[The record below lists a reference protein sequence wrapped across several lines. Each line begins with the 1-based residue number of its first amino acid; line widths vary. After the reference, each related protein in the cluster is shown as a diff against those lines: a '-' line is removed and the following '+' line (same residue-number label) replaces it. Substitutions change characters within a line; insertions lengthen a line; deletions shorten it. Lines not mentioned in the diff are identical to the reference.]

1 MLSEKYKDFTK
12 WVIYQIYPRSF
23 MDSNGDGIGDLQ
35 GVISKLDYIKDLGAN
50 AVWLCPCFKSPNE
63 DNGYDVADYCDIMDE
78 FGTMED
84 MDQLIDELHK
94 RGMKLILDL
103 VPNHTS
109 TDHAWFRES
118 RKGKDNPYSDFYY
131 WFDVPPN
138 DWESSFGGSAWQY
151 DEMRG
156 QYYLHTFAVGQADLN
171 WENPAVVKAMQDV
184 VDFWVNKG
192 CDGFRI
198 DVIDCI
204 AKDLPNGK
212 DRLGPRL
219 HEYMRALFGRE
230 KTAHLFTVGEGNTN
244 DIEDIVLHCAPDRN
258 ELSTLFIFE
267 HMECGRSDKFTP
279 KEEGLK
285 SLRDYL
291 VYWQNE
297 TGKRDLLYSLFIENH
312 DQPQMISRIGND
324 RELRYESATD
334 IAAMVYLLKG
344 VPFIYQGQEIGM
356 PAAHYDS
363 IDDFDDVESL
373 GAYRKYRQT
382 LSEEET
388 VKKINFGSRD
398 NPRHPMAWDDSKNN
412 GFTEEGC
419 EPWLITHSR
428 AEEVNVKKD
437 LESEKSVY
445 RFYQELLELRAE
457 NDAFQGGSVEVLSS
471 PEDDFFIYTRSAG
484 DEKWVVICNFEKD
497 QDIELPF
504 ECEPPALANLGR
516 TTAAGR
522 YISYECAA
530 ARISKECK
538 L

>member
-1 MLSEKYKDFTK
+1 MLSEKYKEFTK

-35 GVISKLDYIKDLGAN
+35 GVISKLDYIKELGAN

-84 MDQLIDELHK
+84 MDQLIEGLHS

-109 TDHAWFRES
+109 TDHKWFQES
-118 RKGKDNPYSDFYY
+118 RKGKDNPYSDYYY

-184 VDFWVNKG
+184 VDFWVDKG

-204 AKDLPNGK
+204 SKDLPNGQ
-212 DRLGPRL
+212 DRLGPRI
-219 HEYMRALFGRE
+219 HEYIRALFGRE
-230 KTAHLFTVGEGNTN
+230 KTAHLFTVGEGSTN
-244 DIEDIVLHCAPDRN
+244 DIDDIVLHCASGRD

-267 HMECGRSDKFTP
+267 HMECGRTDKFTP
-279 KEEGLK
+279 EEGGMRA
-285 SLRDYL
+285 LRDCL

-297 TGKRDLLYSLFIENH
+297 TAKRDLLYSLFIENH

-324 RELRYESATD
+324 RDLRYESATD
-334 IAAMVYLLKG
+334 IVAMVYLLKG

-373 GAYRKYRQT
+373 GAYRKYRET

-388 VKKINFGSRD
+388 LEKINFGSRD
-398 NPRHPMAWDDSKNN
+398 NGRHPMAWDGSKNS
-412 GFTEEGC
+412 GFTEGDC
-419 EPWLITHSR
+419 EPWLINHSR
-428 AEEVNVKKD
+428 AKEVNVEND
-437 LESEKSVY
+437 LNSERSVR
-445 RFYQELLELRAE
+445 RFYQELLRLRAGS
-457 NDAFQGGSVEVLSS
+457 NAFLEDDFEVLSS
-471 PEDDFFIYTRSAG
+471 QEDDFFIYTRAAG
-484 DEKWVVICNFEKD
+484 GEKWVVVCNFEKEQVID
-497 QDIELPF
+497 LPF
-504 ECEPPALANLGR
+504 GCEKPALSNLGR
-516 TTAAGR
+516 KTADGR
-522 YISYECAA
+522 YLPYECAA
-530 ARISKECK
+530 AKC
-538 L
+538 LC